1 MNKRT
6 VLVWFRNDLRIHDNE
21 MLTRASE
28 RGEVIVP
35 VYCFDPRY
43 YTQTKYSTNK
53 TGILRAQFINESV
66 ECLQKY
72 FQSYGSNLIIKTG
85 LPEEVIPVLASR
97 YQVDEVYH
105 HREVADEETTISSL
119 LEDALWRMK
128 INLRH
133 FIGHTLS
140 HKEDFPFPV
149 KDIPDCFGVFRK
161 KLERECLIRACFKTS
176 NKLKVLAE
184 VEETKVPSLEE
195 LGFDTRTIPADAK
208 ITMRGGEEEGRKL
221 LQKYLNEKNQL
232 SFVHLSPYLALGCLS
247 VHEVYFS
254 VVESDINKKAKERI
268 LTGLWWKDYYRFMFK
283 KYGNLLFKEGGYTGV
298 APIVRENQEEIF
310 KKWKSGKT
318 DCSEVN
324 EAMKKLN
331 QTGYIDMSSRTLVA
345 TYLIHEL
352 QVNWLLGAAYF
363 EEVLIDYNPSSNYG
377 SWAHI
382 AGVGSSELHNRKS
395 TESLVI

>member
-28 RGEVIVP
+28 RNEVIVP

-43 YTQTKYSTNK
+43 YKQTKYNTYK
-53 TGILRAQFINESV
+53 TGFSRAQFIRESV
-66 ECLQKY
+66 EGLQRY
-72 FQSYGSNLIIKTG
+72 FQSYGANLIIKTG
-85 LPEEVIPVLASR
+85 FPEDVIPVLASR

-105 HREVADEETTISSL
+105 HREVAQEETAISSL
-119 LEDALWRMK
+119 VEDALWRMK

-149 KDIPDCFGVFRK
+149 KDIPDSFGLFRK
-161 KLERECLIRACFKTS
+161 KLERESFIRACFKVPGS
-176 NKLKVLAE
+176 LNVLSGL
-184 VEETKVPSLEE
+184 EETKIPSLEL
-195 LGFDTRTIPADAK
+195 LGFETTKAALENRVN
-208 ITMRGGEEEGRKL
+208 MLGGEEEGRKQL
-221 LQKYLNEKNQL
+221 KKYLEERMQL
-232 SFVHLSPYLALGCLS
+232 PLIHLSPYLALGCLS
-247 VHEVYFS
+247 VHDVYFS
-254 VVESDINKKAKERI
+254 VVESNLSKKAKERI
-268 LTGLWWKDYYRFMFK
+268 LNGLWWKDYYRFMFK
-283 KYGNLLFKEGGYTGV
+283 KYGNLLFKEGGYTGI
-298 APIVRENQEEIF
+298 APPVRENQMEAF
-310 KKWKSGKT
+310 QKWKNGET

-324 EAMKKLN
+324 EAMFQLKK
-331 QTGYIDMSSRTLVA
+331 TGYINLSSRVLVA
-345 TYLIHEL
+345 TNLVHEL
-352 QVNWLLGAAYF
+352 QVSWLLGASYF

-395 TESLVI
+395 S